1 VTASTV
7 DTSPMVLPDHY
18 RRVMGGVPTSV
29 AVVSGT
35 TRDGEPVGLAVG
47 TFTSVSLDPPL
58 VSFCPGAS
66 SSSWPLIRT
75 TGSFCVSVL
84 ASDQRGVC
92 DVFASKRADKFN
104 GLSWREARNG
114 SPMLDGA
121 VAWVECDLELE
132 HEAGDHTIA
141 IGRVSHVQAGPG
153 GAPLVFLGGRYIG
166 VL

>member
-7 DTSPMVLPDHY
+7 DTSTMVLADHY
-18 RRVMGGVPTSV
+18 RRVMGGVPTSI

-35 TRDGEPVGLAVG
+35 THAGEPVGLAVG

-84 ASDQRGVC
+84 AADQQGVC
-92 DVFASKRADKFN
+92 DVFASKRTDKFS

-121 VAWVECDLELE
+121 VAWVECDVELE
-132 HEAGDHTIA
+132 HEAGDHTIVV
-141 IGRVSHVQAGPG
+141 GRVSHLQAGPG
-153 GAPLVFLGGRYIG
+153 EAPLVFLGGRYIG